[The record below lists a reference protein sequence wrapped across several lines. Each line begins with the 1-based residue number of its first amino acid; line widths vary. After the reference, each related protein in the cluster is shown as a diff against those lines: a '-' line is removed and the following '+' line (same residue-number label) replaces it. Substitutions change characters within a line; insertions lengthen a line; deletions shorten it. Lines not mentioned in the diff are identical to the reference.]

1 MAQRAQRIF
10 TLIIA
15 LVFLITSIAG
25 SGLIIYQIITDDN
38 QQPVATETAPEQTQD
53 APKEDA
59 LKGTQLA
66 NYTPVE
72 NVTEL
77 KIEDIAVG
85 TGKEVK
91 ANDTVTAHYT
101 GAVASTGTIFES
113 SLDSGQPA
121 TFPLSGV
128 IVGWQEGVPGMKEGG
143 KRRLII
149 PAEKAYGAQSPSPDI
164 PANSALV
171 FDIELIAVNPPQN

>member
-1 MAQRAQRIF
+1 MAGRAQRAF
-10 TLIIA
+10 TLVIA
-15 LVFLITSIAG
+15 IVFLVTSIAG

-38 QQPVATETAPEQTQD
+38 QQAVTDTNIQETQAT
-53 APKEDA
+53 PKEGA
-59 LKGTQLA
+59 LKGTNLA
-66 NYTPVE
+66 NYTPVDS
-72 NVTEL
+72 VTEL
-77 KIEDIAVG
+77 KVEDITVG

-91 ANDTVTAHYT
+91 ASDTVTAHYT
-101 GAVASTGTIFES
+101 GAVASTGVIFES
-113 SLDSGQPA
+113 SLDAGQPA

-171 FDIELIAVNPPQN
+171 FDIELVAVTPAQN